1 MSSNH
6 NYGTGF
12 PFEKM
17 MCGGYLPDWVPHQHS
32 CQLLFENV
40 SFLRQ
45 FGLPCSEIE
54 YSNMW
59 ERLSEAD
66 QQAKWNFTTD
76 VLRGGKTHQARLDVH
91 QLLRPMFRK
100 ADMGMPEA
108 SANVASKPIRIQTA
122 SGRVET
128 AILHIFEMQTAGL
141 QPDAG
146 PEGVG
151 AHAAHM
157 EMLFAR
163 GAYPGGKEQA
173 VQAYEEALNAVFD
186 LRVECHQHIQPYA
199 SRKDG
204 TMKWALLE
212 MWPLVDPVDSSPAV
226 LVHKYNITQKK
237 RAELLFTEQKEAL
250 EQRNQALERD
260 WQQMLDEKFRLQ
272 MESKALA
279 QHLNALLIDKFG
291 PQDGKGFDSDT
302 PIDKALAFLQFII
315 AGFCPPV
322 QAALDL
328 YRMLSEPGIDL
339 RQPVRLEN
347 QLLTDNAEMDSE
359 VGQSMLQLLQGRQRS
374 QPSMAHPGAQQGE
387 APQNNNAAVRKA
399 HISLALSRHPDLA
412 DAPTLDVSRDSL
424 EGVAA
429 AAPRPSQPVVI
440 PITITPA
447 VERMLQ
453 DAESNWQFD
462 IFAYAEATP
471 GNSLSM
477 LTFHLLK
484 STGLVQEFDL
494 NESKLTAC
502 LRKIE
507 SGYDPANPYHN
518 SIHVASVVQMT
529 HMLLVHGG
537 VLKSKV
543 LNRTQQLATYWSATV
558 HDYEHGGLNN
568 DFLIKTAHPLAIT
581 YNDSSPLENHHLA
594 ASSRVLYTPE
604 YCFPPK
610 EMAGQLIGVRSTCIS
625 QVLGTDMKKH
635 FEILSRFQAA
645 FKQVPK
651 SPGGHSSTDSTNWD
665 STKVE
670 DKTLLHQMILKCA
683 DIGHL
688 TAAPRTHKRWAVQLE
703 EEFFRQGDKERSV
716 GLTVSPLMDRN
727 QQGGMTRSQLGFF
740 NIVGAPLFMAV
751 IELFEDAQPMMQGL
765 QANYHHWESGKI
777 AELTI

>member
-1 MSSNH
+1 MYMFDCH
-6 NYGTGF
+6 G
-12 PFEKM
+12 
-17 MCGGYLPDWVPHQHS
+17 V
-32 CQLLFENV
+32 LLNA
-40 SFLRQ
+40 
-45 FGLPCSEIE
+45 
-54 YSNMW
+54 N
-59 ERLSEAD
+59 
-66 QQAKWNFTTD
+66 
-76 VLRGGKTHQARLDVH
+76 
-91 QLLRPMFRK
+91 K
-100 ADMGMPEA
+100 AA
-108 SANVASKPIRIQTA
+108 
-122 SGRVET
+122 
-128 AILHIFEMQTAGL
+128 LAGL

-665 STKVE
+665 STKTILRWLTCA
-670 DKTLLHQMILKCA
+670 DDIRMILKCA

-703 EEFFRQGDKERSV
+703 EEFFRQASLNAMHSWMHIATFGSCKPVLYPCDAMADVSDWGDKERSV

>member
-1 MSSNH
+1 
-6 NYGTGF
+6 
-12 PFEKM
+12 
-17 MCGGYLPDWVPHQHS
+17 
-32 CQLLFENV
+32 
-40 SFLRQ
+40 
-45 FGLPCSEIE
+45 
-54 YSNMW
+54 
-59 ERLSEAD
+59 
-66 QQAKWNFTTD
+66 
-76 VLRGGKTHQARLDVH
+76 
-91 QLLRPMFRK
+91 
-100 ADMGMPEA
+100 MPEA
-108 SANVASKPIRIQTA
+108 SANVVIKPIRIQTA
-122 SGRVET
+122 SGKAET
-128 AILHIFEMQTAGL
+128 AVLHIFEMQTAGAVPAAATAASAASVGTNKSSSDSRICALHQRSPIQMYMFDCHGALLSANKAALAGL
-141 QPDAG
+141 QLDTG
-146 PEGVG
+146 PEGDT

-157 EMLFAR
+157 KMLFAR
-163 GAYPGGKEQA
+163 GAYPGGEEQA

-204 TMKWALLE
+204 TIKWALLE
-212 MWPLVDPVDSSPAV
+212 MWPLLDPVDSNPAV
-226 LVHKYNITQKK
+226 LVHRYDITQKK
-237 RAELLFTEQKEAL
+237 RAELLFTEQKDAL

-272 MESKALA
+272 LESKALA
-279 QHLNALLIDKFG
+279 QHLNALLNDKFG
-291 PQDGKGFDSDT
+291 SHNGKGFDSDT
-302 PIDKALAFLQFII
+302 PIDKALTFLQFII
-315 AGFCPPV
+315 AGFSPPA
-322 QAALDL
+322 QAALEL

-339 RQPVRLEN
+339 RQPVSLEN

-359 VGQSMLQLLQGRQRS
+359 VGQSMLQLLQGRERS
-374 QPSMAHPGAQQGE
+374 HPSIVRPGAQQGG
-387 APQNNNAAVRKA
+387 AQQGNNAVVRRA
-399 HISLALSRHPDLA
+399 HMSLAYSRHPDLA
-412 DAPTLDVSRDSL
+412 DAPALDVSLDAL
-424 EGVAA
+424 DGVAA
-429 AAPRPSQPVVI
+429 PAAVAPRASQPLVFPVA
-440 PITITPA
+440 ITPA

-453 DAESNWQFD
+453 DAETNWQFD
-462 IFAYAEATP
+462 IFAYAEATR

-484 STGLVQEFDL
+484 STGLVQEFEL
-494 NESKLTAC
+494 NEMKLTAC

-543 LNRTQQLATYWSATV
+543 MNRTQQLATYWSATV

-604 YCFPPK
+604 YCFLPR
-610 EMAGQLIGVRSTCIS
+610 ERAGQMIGLRCTCIS

-645 FKQVPK
+645 FKQVPG
-651 SPGGHSSTDSTNWD
+651 SQGGQDSTDSTKWD

-688 TAAPRTHKRWAVQLE
+688 TAAPRTHKRWAIQLE